1 MLNPII
7 VSIPVIYQDKYLM
20 VVNKPQG
27 LMVEEAARGQ
37 LSVIRF
43 LKKEY
48 ALELRGNNIMQNV
61 HRLDKPVSGTLLI
74 ARKRSVL
81 KVLNEQFAS
90 REIGKTYLA
99 IVSTPPPSP
108 DGELKHWLIKDEE
121 GKRASITD
129 ARTQLAVEVRLTY
142 KTLKEKDG
150 KTLLEIDLLTG
161 KYHQIRAQLAHIGS
175 AIVGDE
181 KYGSKEKYIDG
192 ALALHASK
200 LTFKHPIDGNIMSVV
215 APPPDDAWWQHF
227 A

>member
-1 MLNPII
+1 
-7 VSIPVIYQDKYLM
+7 M

-43 LKKEY
+43 LKKEF
-48 ALELRGNNIMQNV
+48 ALELRGNSIMQNV

-90 REIGKTYLA
+90 REVGKTYMA
-99 IVSTPPPSP
+99 IVSTPPPNSE
-108 DGELKHWLIKDEE
+108 GELIHWLIKDEE
-121 GKRASITD
+121 AKRATVKDS
-129 ARTQLAVEVRLTY
+129 RFQLSVEVRLSY
-142 KTLKEKDG
+142 RTLKQKDG

-175 AIVGDE
+175 PIIGDT
-181 KYGSKEKYIDG
+181 KYGSAEKYVDG

-200 LTFKHPIDGNIMSVV
+200 LTFKHPIDGNVMSVE
-215 APPPDDAWWQHF
+215 ASPPDDSLWDAF
-227 A
+227 KD

>member
-1 MLNPII
+1 L
-7 VSIPVIYQDKYLM
+7 SIPIIYQDKYLM

-27 LMVEEAARGQ
+27 LMVEEAARGH

-43 LKKEY
+43 LKKEF
-48 ALELRGNNIMQNV
+48 ALGLRGNNILQNV

-81 KVLNEQFAS
+81 KILNQQFES

-108 DGELKHWLIKDEE
+108 EGELRHWLMKDDEAKRANIKDT
-121 GKRASITD
+121 RSP
-129 ARTQLAVEVRLTY
+129 LSVEVRLTY
-142 KTLKEKDG
+142 KTLKEKNG
-150 KTLLEIDLLTG
+150 KTLLEIDLITG

-175 AIVGDE
+175 PIIGDE
-181 KYGSKEKYIDG
+181 KYGSIEKYIDN

-200 LTFKHPIDGNIMSVV
+200 LTFRHPIDGTVMSVV
-215 APPPDDAWWQHF
+215 APTPDDAWWDLF
-227 A
+227 K

>member
-1 MLNPII
+1 
-7 VSIPVIYQDKYLM
+7 M

-43 LKKEY
+43 LKKEF
-48 ALELRGNNIMQNV
+48 ALGLRGNNILQNV

-81 KVLNEQFAS
+81 KILNEQFAS
-90 REIGKTYLA
+90 RDIKKTYLA
-99 IVSTPPPSP
+99 IVSTPPPHT

-121 GKRASITD
+121 NKIAKVYDT
-129 ARTQLAVEVRLTY
+129 RTQLSVEVKLNY
-142 KTLKEKDG
+142 KKLGEVNG

-175 AIVGDE
+175 PIIGDE
-181 KYGSKEKYIDG
+181 KYGSATKYIAG

-200 LTFKHPIDGNIMSVV
+200 LTFKHPIEGNAITIS
-215 APPPDDAWWQHF
+215 APPPEDDLWHLF
-227 A
+227 IE

>member
-1 MLNPII
+1 
-7 VSIPVIYQDKYLM
+7 M

-43 LKKEY
+43 LKKEF
-48 ALELRGNNIMQNV
+48 ALDLRGNNIMQNV

-81 KVLNEQFAS
+81 KILNEQFAT

-99 IVSTPPPSP
+99 IVSTPPPTP
-108 DGELKHWLIKDEE
+108 EGELRHWLIKDEE
-121 GKRASITD
+121 GKRANITD
-129 ARTQLAVEVRLTY
+129 ARTQLSVEVKLNYRTI
-142 KTLKEKDG
+142 KEKNG

-175 AIVGDE
+175 PIIGDE
-181 KYGSKEKYIDG
+181 KYGSTEKYIDG

-200 LTFKHPIDGNIMSVV
+200 LTFKHPIEDKIMTIE
-215 APPPDDAWWQHF
+215 APTPDDTWWDLF
-227 A
+227 KD

>member
-1 MLNPII
+1 
-7 VSIPVIYQDKYLM
+7 M

-43 LKKEY
+43 LKKEF
-48 ALELRGNNIMQNV
+48 ALDLRGNNIMQNV

-81 KVLNEQFAS
+81 KILNEQFAT
-90 REIGKTYLA
+90 REVGKTYLA
-99 IVSTPPPSP
+99 IVSSPPPTP
-108 DGELKHWLIKDEE
+108 DGELRHWLIKDEE
-121 GKRASITD
+121 GKRANITD
-129 ARTQLAVEVRLTY
+129 ARTQLSVEVKLNYRTI
-142 KTLKEKDG
+142 KEKNG

-175 AIVGDE
+175 PIIGDE
-181 KYGSKEKYIDG
+181 KYGSTEKYIDG

-200 LTFKHPIDGNIMSVV
+200 LTFKHPIEDRIMTIE
-215 APPPDDAWWQHF
+215 APTPDDAWWDLF
-227 A
+227 KD

>member
-1 MLNPII
+1 
-7 VSIPVIYQDKYLM
+7 M

-43 LKKEY
+43 LKKEF
-48 ALELRGNNIMQNV
+48 ALDLRGNNILQNV

-81 KVLNEQFAS
+81 KILNEQFAS
-90 REIGKTYLA
+90 REISKTYLA
-99 IVSTPPPSP
+99 IVSTPPPDP
-108 DGELKHWLIKDEE
+108 EGELRHWLIRDEE
-121 GKRASITD
+121 GKRANITD
-129 ARTQLAVEVRLTY
+129 ARTQLSVEVKLTY
-142 KTLKEKDG
+142 KVLGQKDG

-175 AIVGDE
+175 PIIGDE
-181 KYGSKEKYIDG
+181 KYGSTEKYIDG

-200 LTFKHPIDGNIMSVV
+200 LTFRHPIDGNLMAIT
-215 APPPDDAWWQHF
+215 APPPDDFLWRIF
-227 A
+227 

>member
-1 MLNPII
+1 
-7 VSIPVIYQDKYLM
+7 M

-43 LKKEY
+43 LKKEF
-48 ALELRGNNIMQNV
+48 ALDLRGNNILQNV

-74 ARKRSVL
+74 ARKRGVL

-90 REIGKTYLA
+90 RDVGKTYLA
-99 IVSTPPPSP
+99 IVSTPPPAP
-108 DGELKHWLIKDEE
+108 EGELKHWLIKDEQ
-121 GKRASITD
+121 GKRAKIYD
-129 ARTQLAVEVRLTY
+129 ARTQLSVEIKLTY

-175 AIVGDE
+175 PIVGDE
-181 KYGSKEKYIDG
+181 KYGSTEKYIDG

-200 LTFKHPIDGNIMSVV
+200 LTFKHPIEGNMMSIT
-215 APPPDDAWWQHF
+215 APPPDDAWWKLF
-227 A
+227 V

>member
-1 MLNPII
+1 
-7 VSIPVIYQDKYLM
+7 M

-43 LKKEY
+43 LKKEF
-48 ALELRGNNIMQNV
+48 ALDLRGNNILQNV

-81 KVLNEQFAS
+81 KILNEQFAS
-90 REIGKTYLA
+90 REISKTYLA
-99 IVSTPPPSP
+99 IVSTPPPDP
-108 DGELKHWLIKDEE
+108 EGELRHWLIRDEE
-121 GKRASITD
+121 GKRANITN
-129 ARTQLAVEVRLTY
+129 ARTQLSVEAKLTY
-142 KTLKEKDG
+142 KVLGQKDG

-175 AIVGDE
+175 PIIGDE
-181 KYGSKEKYIDG
+181 KYGSTEKYIDG

-200 LTFKHPIDGNIMSVV
+200 LTFRHPIDGNLMAIT
-215 APPPDDAWWQHF
+215 APPPDDFLWRIF
-227 A
+227 